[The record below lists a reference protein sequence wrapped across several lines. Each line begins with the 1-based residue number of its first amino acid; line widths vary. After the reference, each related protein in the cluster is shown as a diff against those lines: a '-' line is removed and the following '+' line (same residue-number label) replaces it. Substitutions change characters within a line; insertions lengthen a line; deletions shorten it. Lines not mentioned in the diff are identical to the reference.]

1 MINKMWDQGLLL
13 HNISEIPNQLEEEDH
28 MNKVHNE
35 FVNYRHTKLN
45 GSVRNQNPQNLL
57 RVLT

>member
-1 MINKMWDQGLLL
+1 MWDQGLLL